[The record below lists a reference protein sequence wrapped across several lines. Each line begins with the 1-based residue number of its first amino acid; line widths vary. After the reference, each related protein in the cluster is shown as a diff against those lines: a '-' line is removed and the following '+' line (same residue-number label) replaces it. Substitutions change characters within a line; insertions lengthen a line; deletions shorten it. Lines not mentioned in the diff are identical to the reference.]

1 MSIITLENTTFYD
14 NVTIEN
20 TDCFT
25 YISMSEAVIPYQ
37 GWKIHISAT
46 LENYQDILEKTMS
59 CCYEEHISFKFIN
72 NTKDLLD
79 IFSKKASP
87 IEVGKFITIYPEND
101 KKFLKILK
109 SLHELLKEFQG
120 IQILTDHRYKNSN
133 VLFYRYGVM
142 NATLINGKR
151 PPLKDLEGN
160 TYPDIQAPYYECP
173 DFVED
178 LFPDELQNSDD
189 DNNEIKMNN
198 RYIMKSIIHQTGS
211 GNVYTAFDIL
221 NEKNVIVKEARKNVY
236 ITEDISAIDLLQNEY
251 HTLSSLQKSFIP
263 KVIDEFFD
271 DENYY
276 LVEEYIKGDRLDTL
290 KNKFNLLLRRSS
302 IEHNLFCDNI
312 SKIIT
317 QMFEKLELI
326 HKEGILLE
334 DISTS
339 NMILDAMDNLYFIDF
354 ETAYNKKSDVLVKT
368 TNDHYPSYIASEFEK
383 RDRIKLWYS
392 IIDLLTNATSLLKFD
407 KSGFSTVK
415 SFLKMSYEM
424 NFPRHIIQLLL
435 NDFREEK
442 QFDFSIPL
450 TILPDINIEMLDFK
464 RVQILET
471 LLTIN
476 SFEISG
482 TSLLDTVDN
491 YLAVKNYDLPYSSN
505 KLFDEILHNKGNDN
519 LEVILAKII
528 LKKDSYEKY
537 LDFFYSLIQTNNI
550 NYKYK
555 YRILQILNNH
565 NGDKTLFREIIR
577 SIKASDISFEKDIPY
592 VKLDQYLSPYLING
606 NSGLI
611 IELIKFSLNYSTT
624 EFDQFIKTLSLGVNH
639 TYAKSTSLNT
649 GLAGLGLANTWL
661 YLYFNDINYL
671 DISIKIFNHIYD
683 YSFYKANK
691 LVLIDPLQEKI
702 NYSYA
707 SGMLGQYYFIDHL
720 LTVIKQKGYQL

>member
-1 MSIITLENTTFYD
+1 MSLITLENITFYD
-14 NVTIEN
+14 DVTIKN

-25 YISMSEAVIPYQ
+25 YISMSETAIPYQ

-46 LENYQDILEKTMS
+46 LENYQDILTKTMS

-79 IFSKKASP
+79 IFSKKSSP

-101 KKFLKILK
+101 KKFLKIL
-109 SLHELLKEFQG
+109 ELLHNLLDGFQG

-142 NATLINGKR
+142 NATLINGER
-151 PPLKDLEGN
+151 PLLKDLEGN
-160 TYPDIQAPYYECP
+160 TYPDIQGPYYECP
-173 DFVED
+173 SFIEE
-178 LFPDELQNSDD
+178 LFPDKSYTSAH

-211 GNVYTAFDIL
+211 GNVYIAFDIL
-221 NEKNVIVKEARKNVY
+221 NEENVIVKEARKNVY
-236 ITEDISAIDLLQNEY
+236 INEDISAIDLLQNEY
-251 HTLSSLQKSFIP
+251 HTLSTLQKSFIP

-276 LVEEYIKGDRLDTL
+276 LVEEYIRGERLDCL
-290 KNKFNLLLRRSS
+290 KNKFNLLLSRPS
-302 IEHNLFCDNI
+302 IEHDLFCDNI
-312 SKIIT
+312 SAIIT

-339 NMILDAMDNLYFIDF
+339 NMILDSEDNLYFIDF
-354 ETAYNKKSDVLVKT
+354 ETAYSKKSDMLVET
-368 TNDHYPSYIASEFEK
+368 TNNHYPSHITSKFEK

-424 NFPRHIIQLLL
+424 NFPIHIIQLFL
-435 NDFREEK
+435 NDFNNEK
-442 QFDFSIPL
+442 QFDLSTLIS
-450 TILPDINIEMLDFK
+450 TLPNINLELLDFK

-471 LLTIN
+471 LLTVN
-476 SFEISG
+476 SFEIPG

-491 YLAVKNYDLPYSSN
+491 YLAVKYYDLPSSEN
-505 KLFDEILHNKGNDN
+505 NLFDEILQDKQNDN
-519 LEVILAKII
+519 IETVLAKLI
-528 LKKDSYEKY
+528 LKKDSYKKH
-537 LDFFYSLIQTNNI
+537 LDFLDKIIYSNNT

-555 YRILQILNNH
+555 YRVLQILNNH
-565 NGDKTLFREIIR
+565 DGEETLFRETVK
-577 SIKASDISFEKDIPY
+577 SIKITDISFEKGIPY
-592 VKLDQYLSPYLING
+592 IKLDQYLSPYLTNG

-611 IELIKFSLNYSTT
+611 IELIKFSLKHNTT
-624 EFDQFIKTLSLGVNH
+624 EFDDFIKILSLGIDH

-649 GLAGLGLANTWL
+649 GLAGLGLANAWL
-661 YLYFNDINYL
+661 YFYFNDIKYL
-671 DISIKIFNHIYD
+671 NISVKIFNHIYD
-683 YSFYKANK
+683 YSIYKANK

-707 SGMLGQYYFIDHL
+707 NGMLGQYYFIDHL
-720 LTVIKQKGYQL
+720 LTLIKKGK